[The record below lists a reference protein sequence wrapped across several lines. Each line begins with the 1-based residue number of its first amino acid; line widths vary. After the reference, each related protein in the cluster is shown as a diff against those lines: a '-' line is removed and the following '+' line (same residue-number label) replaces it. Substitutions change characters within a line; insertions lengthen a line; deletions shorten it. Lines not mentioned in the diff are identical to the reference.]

1 MKIEMKFLLDE
12 FEDKAKIYQ
21 LLNFSN
27 MAMVLSNLDDH
38 LRSKVKYEDLPAKEA
53 NIYENVRETLLNLC
67 EEEGFS
73 VFKLWE

>member
-38 LRSKVKYEDLPAKEA
+38 LRSKLRYADLPAEEA
-53 NIYENVRETLLNLC
+53 DIYENVRENLLNLC